1 MKIQSSISDYN
12 KFFRPIKKK
21 FQLFYIEKKLQK
33 TKTINNVP
41 NDSREEQELQP
52 LFAQIIE
59 SINDYKDDV
68 MSYEETL
75 IQRGLERGLQR
86 GLQRGKLE
94 KQELAKELLRS
105 GVDKSIVARASHLTE
120 QELEQIQKSL
130 H

>member
-1 MKIQSSISDYN
+1 MKA
-12 KFFRPIKKK
+12 
-21 FQLFYIEKKLQK
+21 
-33 TKTINNVP
+33 
-41 NDSREEQELQP
+41 REEQELQP

-75 IQRGLERGLQR
+75 IQRGLEK

-94 KQELAKELLRS
+94 KQEMAKELLRS